1 MSGISGVNSSTS
13 STSTDSGTL
22 GNAPPISFPGIA
34 SGIDYNAIIEKLT
47 SLTLAQNQPL
57 TAENKTLAAQNA
69 ELLKINGLIQQV
81 QGAITA
87 LGDPTLFSSF
97 SATSSDTSLASA
109 AQIAGSSPTAGTYT
123 IFSQSLATATEITSD
138 PAANAPV
145 NVNNPLDTAGFQI
158 TPTNGSTTGN
168 GKFTVNGSQFTYDVG
183 TDTIADEGNPNTSI
197 LDKLNAIAG
206 IQASFQNDELTI
218 TSTGGPLS
226 LGSASDAGNLEQ
238 IFKLDTAPILSGQQ
252 QVSGTADGN
261 VVATNTLATYGIAG
275 AGDTITIN
283 GQTITYNSTDT
294 VQSFMNQVDSI
305 SGVQAVIQNNKLVIE
320 TTNGTNLAITN
331 DTQNFMGTFNG
342 GFGAATSY
350 QSVTSS
356 SAVGGI
362 DPDATLNVAEPSLNG
377 GSEFTINGVA
387 LSINPSGQSLT
398 DIINEINSSNAGVNA
413 SWNVALGQLQLVAKS
428 TGPQS
433 IVLGAP
439 GDSSNF
445 LSAFGLTTAG
455 ATTQVGQQASVTYQ
469 TPSGGTATVYS
480 NSNNVTNVIPGVT
493 LTLQQTSNSPYTV
506 TVGRSTT
513 NLVTAINNFV
523 TAYNNAINELDS
535 ATAPPVVQTQSPGT
549 PLQSGTAQSS
559 VTVPGGVLFTNS
571 SVQTLKDQ
579 LVNLVSGLIQ
589 NGGSTSYNS
598 LASVGL
604 LLDTSFA
611 EITST
616 STSGSSGDSKDS
628 SDSADSSG
636 LQTQTFDGTSGKLQA
651 LDATTLDSALLAN
664 PAAVQSIFT
673 GDSGIMAQ
681 LGTYL
686 TFVSGSP
693 TQLGPNGNFLG
704 TAPDVSLLQGV
715 ENANSAQIDSINQQI
730 ALVNDMAVS
739 QANQL
744 REQFTASEAMIAELQ
759 QEQSSLA
766 SMFGTSST
774 SSSS

>member
-1 MSGISGVNSSTS
+1 
-13 STSTDSGTL
+13 
-22 GNAPPISFPGIA
+22 
-34 SGIDYNAIIEKLT
+34 
-47 SLTLAQNQPL
+47 
-57 TAENKTLAAQNA
+57 
-69 ELLKINGLIQQV
+69 
-81 QGAITA
+81 
-87 LGDPTLFSSF
+87 
-97 SATSSDTSLASA
+97 
-109 AQIAGSSPTAGTYT
+109 
-123 IFSQSLATATEITSD
+123 
-138 PAANAPV
+138 
-145 NVNNPLDTAGFQI
+145 
-158 TPTNGSTTGN
+158 
-168 GKFTVNGSQFTYDVG
+168 
-183 TDTIADEGNPNTSI
+183 
-197 LDKLNAIAG
+197 
-206 IQASFQNDELTI
+206 
-218 TSTGGPLS
+218 
-226 LGSASDAGNLEQ
+226 
-238 IFKLDTAPILSGQQ
+238 
-252 QVSGTADGN
+252 
-261 VVATNTLATYGIAG
+261 
-275 AGDTITIN
+275 
-283 GQTITYNSTDT
+283 
-294 VQSFMNQVDSI
+294 MNQVDSI

-362 DPDATLNVAEPSLNG
+362 DPNATLNVAEPSLY

-387 LSINPSGQSLT
+387 LSLNPSGQSLT
-398 DIINEINSSNAGVNA
+398 DIINEINSSNAGVTA

-455 ATTQVGQQASVTYQ
+455 ATTQVGQQASVTYE

-493 LTLQQTSNSPYTV
+493 LTLQQTSNTPYTV

-513 NLVTAINNFV
+513 NLVTAVNNFV
-523 TAYNNAINELDS
+523 TAYNNAIDELDS

-589 NGGSTSYNS
+589 NGGNTSYNS

-611 EITST
+611 QITST

-628 SDSADSSG
+628 SDSG
-636 LQTQTFDGTSGKLQA
+636 LQTQTFDGTSGKLQN
-651 LDATTLDSALLAN
+651 LDAATLDSALLAN
-664 PAAVQSIFT
+664 PAAVQSLFT

-715 ENANSAQIDSINQQI
+715 ENTNSAQIDSINQQI
-730 ALVNDMAVS
+730 ALVNDMAVT

-744 REQFTASEAMIAELQ
+744 REQFTASEAIIAQLQ

-774 SSSS
+774 SSSSG